1 MRSVRKNMFMKFE
14 LSFTNKEITPWG
26 GMVFLKQMLDKI
38 GFKEQIEKTNI
49 LPIQNSNRGHNIST
63 LIESFIVSI
72 WCGANRFMHTE
83 TTRSDRALSKIFEW
97 QTVPGQDAYKRYFG
111 KFTQAINQ
119 EISHH
124 FFSWFI
130 QHLNMNYF
138 TLDIDSTI
146 LTRYGEQQGAKIGYN
161 PNKRGRKSHHP
172 IIAFVNDARMVAN
185 FWLRSGNSSSAN
197 NFVSFLADTLNNFG
211 DKKVGLVRLDSGFFK
226 DEVLSYME
234 ERKLNYIVAAK
245 FVHPIQHLINKQQ
258 AWLSLDSGIE
268 ICDKTYQ
275 ANTWEHPRRLV
286 IVRQKI
292 QLRPNATGKQLS
304 LFPED
309 EIHRNYR
316 YSAYITNQEYSAA
329 DVWRNYRARGDAEN
343 RIKELK
349 QDFGADS
356 FNLKDF
362 FPTEAALIFAMVAYN
377 LMSIFRIFVLQEK
390 TQKTL
395 STLRYRVFS
404 IGAYFEKC
412 NDTLK
417 LKISLVKKRRKWFA
431 GLWDYPLN
439 FPLKIPNA

>member
-1 MRSVRKNMFMKFE
+1 MKFE

-38 GFKEQIEKTNI
+38 CFKEQIENSDV
-49 LPIQNSNRGHNIST
+49 LPVQNSNRGHKIST

-83 TTRSDRALSKIFEW
+83 ITRSDRALSKIFAW
-97 QTVPGQDAYKRYFG
+97 NTVPGQDAYKRYFG
-111 KFTQAINQ
+111 KFTQAVNHA
-119 EISHH
+119 ISHH

-130 QHLNMNYF
+130 QNLNMNYF
-138 TLDIDSTI
+138 TLDIDSTVM
-146 LTRYGEQQGAKIGYN
+146 TRYGDQEGAKKGYN

-172 IIAFVNDARMVAN
+172 IIAFVNDVRMVAN

-197 NFVSFLADTLNNFG
+197 NFVSFLADTLNHFG
-211 DKKVGLVRLDSGFFK
+211 DKKVGLVRLDSGFFM
-226 DEVLSYME
+226 DEVLTYCE

-245 FVHPIQHLINKQQ
+245 FVRPIQHLINSPET
-258 AWLSLDSGIE
+258 WLNLDTGIQ

-275 ANTWEHPRRLV
+275 AGRWEHPRRLV

-292 QLRPNATGKQLS
+292 ELRPKAAGRQLS

-309 EIHRNYR
+309 EIHKNYR
-316 YSAYITNQEYSAA
+316 YSAYVTNQEYSAA
-329 DVWRNYRARGDAEN
+329 EVWRNYRARGDAEN

-356 FNLKDF
+356 FNLKEF
-362 FPTEAALIFAMVAYN
+362 YPTEAALIFAMVAYN

-404 IGAYFEKC
+404 IGAYFEKSG
-412 NDTLK
+412 DTLK
-417 LKISLVKKRRKWFA
+417 LKISLVKRRRKWFA

-439 FPLKIPNA
+439 FPLKIANA